1 MLMGFLGIEAPEPT
15 LIRLKG
21 FKWSERDFC
30 RGWLITGDIG
40 SGKTTSG
47 ILNILAQV
55 FANQPG
61 WGGCVIDEKG
71 NFHQTLNQMAAA
83 FGRERDLLVLSVRP
97 PGCGSDWQPAVRF
110 NLVGERSI
118 PAATYAQIIVD
129 TAVAQDQGQGNNKD
143 QIFFR
148 TQAQMHIALA
158 LEALEEAG
166 YPVNL
171 ENVSELLLNEKDL
184 RQVIDQLKKSATP
197 KAAKLAEH
205 FQDRY
210 LGQPPEQLGGVQGT
224 ISNFLSP
231 YTNPDIAQV
240 FCGQST
246 FQFGQAIE
254 SGAIV
259 CLSIANRLQNE
270 RRYVATF
277 LKKLFYLQAIG
288 RFDRPAKER
297 RGENLLVLWADEFQ
311 HFVSTDDYKAMDV
324 IRDAKATVV
333 AATQSTTSL
342 NPPLGQ
348 ERARVVTLNLRNRII
363 FKAADEQDAIQSAE
377 FIGKR
382 KVRKVSW
389 NYGKGGSSRSESEV
403 DEFWIKTHQL
413 RRLRKHQC
421 VLVHCEKPGFR
432 KVTLAP
438 VGPDGRRAPWY

>member
-1 MLMGFLGIEAPEPT
+1 MGLLGIEAPEPT

-21 FKWSERDFC
+21 IKWSERDFC

-47 ILNILAQV
+47 IHNLLAQV

-97 PGCGSDWQPAVRF
+97 PGCGSEWQPVVRL
-110 NLVGERSI
+110 NLIGERSI
-118 PAATYAQIIVD
+118 PATTYAQIIVD
-129 TAVAQDQGQGNNKD
+129 TAVAQGHDQGQNKD
-143 QIFFR
+143 QSFFKS
-148 TQAQMHIALA
+148 QAKMHIALA
-158 LEALEEAG
+158 IEALEEAG

-184 RQVIDQLKKSATP
+184 RAVLVKLQKSATL

-205 FQDRY
+205 FQDRF
-210 LGQPPEQLGGVQGT
+210 LGQPPEQLGGVKGT
-224 ISNFLSP
+224 INNFLTP
-231 YTNPDIAQV
+231 YTSPDIAQV

-246 FQFGQAIE
+246 FQFGPAIE

-259 CLSIANRLQNE
+259 CLSIASRLQDE

-363 FKAADEQDAIQSAE
+363 FKSADEQDATQSAD

-382 KVRKVSW
+382 KVRKVSL
-389 NYGKGGSSRSESEV
+389 NYGKGGSSRSVSEV
-403 DEFWIKTHQL
+403 DEFWIKPHQL